1 MSMQINTNIASLNA
15 QRNLSRSGDVLS
27 TALQR
32 LSSGLR
38 INSARDDAA
47 GLAISER
54 MTSQIMGLNQAARNA
69 NDGISLAQTAEGGLS
84 SINDTLQRIRELA
97 VQASNATNSSSDRQ
111 ALQNEVNQLV
121 AELDRQSVAAE
132 FNGMKLFDGTFGTA
146 TFQVGANANQTIS
159 ATTAN
164 FRTAQYGVYRVSGQA
179 SSGATATD
187 ANVAAGAGNR
197 TNGETLVVNGFLGS
211 STITAVDSSVKTIVD
226 QVNAVTPLTGVKA
239 TGSTDV
245 SNMTFA
251 TPGSYAIGIKS
262 DNASPIVVSFSLGAV
277 SGNDALTVAVTA
289 VNDQSA
295 KTGVTAMVNAAGTG
309 LTLSNSTGNTIYL
322 TNSNVANVNAGA
334 ITVGGATLAATGAA
348 DNNVAITGQ
357 LTLMSEKSFSATG
370 TAGEALSAASMS
382 SALNA
387 VSTLDVT
394 TFANAQLALS
404 IVDGAVSSVNG
415 QRAKFGA
422 MQSRFET
429 TIANLQV
436 AAENLTAS
444 RGRIRDADYASE
456 TAELTRG
463 QILQQAGTAMLAQ
476 ANQLPNSVLQLLR
489 G

>member
-1 MSMQINTNIASLNA
+1 MQINTNVASLNA
-15 QRNLSRSGDVLS
+15 QRNLSRSSDVLG

-69 NDGISLAQTAEGGLS
+69 NDGISLSQTAEGGLS
-84 SINDTLQRIRELA
+84 SITDTLQRIRELA
-97 VQASNATNSSSDRQ
+97 VQSSNATNSSTDRQ

-132 FNGMKLFDGTFGTA
+132 FNGMKLFDGSFGTA

-164 FRTAQYGVYRVSGQA
+164 FRTAQYGVYQVAGQA
-179 SSGATATD
+179 SSGAVVTD
-187 ANVAAGAGNR
+187 ANVLAGTGNR

-211 STITAVDSSVKTIVD
+211 STIAVVDSSVKTIVD
-226 QVNAVTPLTGVKA
+226 QVNAVAPVTGVKA
-239 TGSTDV
+239 TGRTEAT
-245 SNMTFA
+245 NMTFA
-251 TPGSYAIGIKS
+251 SVGSYAIGIKS
-262 DNASPIVVSFSLGAV
+262 DNAAAITVSFSLSAT

-289 VNDQSA
+289 INDQSA
-295 KTGVTAMVNAAGTG
+295 KTGVTATVNTAGTG
-309 LTLSNSTGNTIYL
+309 LVLSNATGNTIYL
-322 TNSNVANVNAGA
+322 ANSNVANTNAGA
-334 ITVGGATLAATGAA
+334 ITVGGATLAAAGAVG
-348 DNNVAITGQ
+348 NNVAITGQ
-357 LTLMSEKSFSATG
+357 LTLLSEKSFSATG
-370 TAGEALSAASMS
+370 TANESLGAASVS
-382 SALNA
+382 SSLSA

-394 TFANAQLALS
+394 TFSNAQTALS
-404 IVDGAVSSVNG
+404 IVDGAVASVST

-422 MQSRFET
+422 IQSRFET
-429 TIANLQV
+429 TILNLQV
-436 AAENLTAS
+436 AAENLSAS
-444 RGRIRDADYASE
+444 RSRIRDADYAAE
-456 TAELTRG
+456 TGDLTRG

-489 G
+489 GA